1 MKTYSKLMLTVFLG
15 IWAIISGC
23 TGKSAPPQFYLLNTD
38 AQVSQKAGGIDQG
51 VLLVGI
57 GPLAIP
63 AYLDRPQIITRTSA
77 NRLNLAEFD
86 NWAEPL
92 QETLSRLV
100 VAHLSNLLDPKVALV
115 FPWRGGVELDYQI
128 PVEVIRMDN
137 NPSGDALMIARW
149 AVLTES
155 DKKLL
160 SAQTRSYTEKTDLKD
175 FEAFAA
181 AHSKNIT
188 SLCQDIARVIQ
199 EHVRDR

>member
-1 MKTYSKLMLTVFLG
+1 MH
-15 IWAIISGC
+15 
-23 TGKSAPPQFYLLNTD
+23 GKSAPTQFYLLNTD
-38 AQVSQKAGGIDQG
+38 AQVAQKVGGNDQG

-57 GPLAIP
+57 GPLTIP

-100 VAHLSNLLDPKVALV
+100 VAHLSTLLDPKVAFV
-115 FPWRGGVELDYQI
+115 FPWQGGVELDYQI

-149 AVLTES
+149 SVLTES

-181 AHSKNIT
+181 SHSKNIA
-188 SLCQDIARVIQ
+188 SLCRDIALVIQ
-199 EHVRDR
+199 EHVNNR

>member
-1 MKTYSKLMLTVFLG
+1 MKTHSKLMLTVLLG
-15 IWAIISGC
+15 ILAIISGC
-23 TGKSAPPQFYLLNTD
+23 TGKSAPTQFYLLNTD
-38 AQVSQKAGGIDQG
+38 AQVAQKAGGNDQG

-100 VAHLSNLLDPKVALV
+100 VAQLSTLLDPKVAFV
-115 FPWRGGVELDYQI
+115 FPWQGGVELDYQI

-181 AHSKNIT
+181 SHSKNIA
-188 SLCQDIARVIQ
+188 SLCRDIALVIQ
-199 EHVRDR
+199 EHVNNR

>member
-1 MKTYSKLMLTVFLG
+1 MKTYSKLVLTVFWG

-23 TGKSAPPQFYLLNTD
+23 TGNSAPTQFYLLNTD
-38 AQVSQKAGGIDQG
+38 AQVGQEAGGNDQG
-51 VLLVGI
+51 ILLVGI
-57 GPLAIP
+57 GPLVIP
-63 AYLDRPQIITRTSA
+63 AYLDRPQIITRTRE

-100 VAHLSNLLDPKVALV
+100 VAHLSTLLDPKVAFV

-128 PVEVIRMDN
+128 PIEVIRMDN
-137 NPSGDALMIARW
+137 NLSGDALMIARW
-149 AVLTES
+149 SVLTES

-160 SAQTRSYTEKTDLKD
+160 SAQTLSYTEKTDLKD

-181 AHSKNIT
+181 AHSKNFA
-188 SLCQDIARVIQ
+188 SMCRDIARVIQ
-199 EHVRDR
+199 EHVKDR